1 MGLDSLDWKIIEVLD
16 WQARMPINQIAKKV
30 RASREVISYRLK
42 TLEKEKI
49 ILGYYPILNLTKLG
63 YYSNRLN
70 IEVEELTSEEE
81 KKFVKFLDEDIN
93 CGLIY
98 KMENV
103 YQYGIFFWTKSIYD
117 VGKIISKI
125 KLHLGEKMIK
135 YRYAL
140 MCTLRQYPRSLLFG
154 EKSHREYINITE
166 EKQVSHDESDIK
178 ILRCL
183 SKNARM
189 SSVEISSKTKIPQ
202 TTVINRIREL
212 EKKNVI
218 LGYRADINSKKLGYI
233 YYAVEISLK
242 DIDNLK
248 EMETWLNT
256 NPHTTWLQKII
267 GEFELEL
274 EIEVNDRIELDKFM
288 QDFRDKFPNI
298 RKINYY
304 PEDYWKITYLP

>member
-1 MGLDSLDWKIIEVLD
+1 MELDTLDWKIIRVLD
-16 WQARMPINQIAKKV
+16 WNGRAPLNKIAKIV

-42 TLEKEKI
+42 ALEKEGI
-49 ILGYYPILNLTKLG
+49 ISGYYPILNLTKLG
-63 YYSNRLN
+63 YFSNRLN

-117 VGKIISKI
+117 VEKITSKI

-166 EKQVSHDESDIK
+166 EKQVPHDESDIK

-189 SSVEISSKTKIPQ
+189 SSVEISEKTKIPQ

-212 EKKNVI
+212 ERKKVI

-233 YYAVEISLK
+233 FYAVEISLK
-242 DIDNLK
+242 NIDNLK

-256 NPHTTWLQKII
+256 NPHTTWLQKVI

-274 EIEVNDRIELDKFM
+274 EIEIKDRIELDKFIKE
-288 QDFRDKFPNI
+288 FKDKFQNI